1 MTLPLDPLLALW
13 GEPLGEPSRRPASL
27 AAVSTDSRADLN
39 GALFVPLVGERFD
52 GHRFLETAL
61 AGGAAAAVAQ
71 RDRLSP
77 EQLEAVVALGRPVW
91 LVDDTLLAYQE
102 LGRLWRRQLAVP
114 VVAVTGSA
122 GKTTTRELIRAS
134 LACLGPVVASSG
146 NENNDVGAPLTLLK
160 ADATTRALVVEMG
173 MRGLGEIERLSRC
186 AEPDVAVITNIGTAH
201 IGRLG
206 TREAIATA
214 KCEISAALRPDGLV
228 VIPAGDSL
236 LEAALAAGWSGR
248 VQRVALADDELA
260 PGTPPPD
267 LVGRLVAPSPASDGD
282 TERPEAERPEAERLD
297 AEHLATERQATER
310 QATERQAA
318 EHLATDHLAPERLA
332 TERQP
337 AERLEVEGLPPISL
351 PLAGRHNA
359 RNLLLALAVA
369 LELGVAPA
377 ALSDLTVEVPGGRN
391 RRLQLGGLTV
401 LDETYNASPEAM
413 LAALDLLAAQP
424 LAVGAARY
432 AVLGT
437 MLELGESSLTL
448 HRRVAERARNLGLDG
463 LVIVDGGAEGAAML
477 EAAAG
482 LERLVQVARPEEALE
497 PLLGWLRPG
506 DALLLKA
513 SRGVALERLL
523 SQLQERLG

>member
-297 AEHLATERQATER
+297 AEHQA
-310 QATERQAA
+310 AERQAA
-318 EHLATDHLAPERLA
+318 EHLATEHLAPERLA

-337 AERLEVEGLPPISL
+337 AERLEVEGLPPMSL

-391 RRLQLGGLTV
+391 RRLQLSGVTV

-448 HRRVAERARNLGLDG
+448 HRRVAERARNLGLEG

>member
-13 GEPLGEPSRRPASL
+13 GEPLGEPTRRPASL

-71 RDRLSP
+71 RDRLNP

-102 LGRLWRRQLAVP
+102 LGRLWRRQLGVP

-186 AEPDVAVITNIGTAH
+186 AEPDVAVITSIGTAH

-206 TREAIATA
+206 SREAIATA

-236 LEAALAAGWSGR
+236 LEAALAASWSGR

-260 PGTPPPD
+260 PGSPPAD

-282 TERPEAERPEAERLD
+282 TERPGAECPQV
-297 AEHLATERQATER
+297 ERQA
-310 QATERQAA
+310 
-318 EHLATDHLAPERLA
+318 P
-332 TERQP
+332 
-337 AERLEVEGLPPISL
+337 ERLEVEGLPPMSL

-377 ALSDLTVEVPGGRN
+377 ALSDLAVEVPGGRN
-391 RRLQLGGLTV
+391 RRLQLGGVTV

-413 LAALDLLAAQP
+413 LAALDLLASQP

-437 MLELGESSLTL
+437 MLELGESSLAL
-448 HRRVAERARNLGLDG
+448 HRQVAERARNLGLEG

-482 LERLVQVARPEEALE
+482 LERLVRVARPEEALE

-523 SQLQERLG
+523 PLLQERLG

>member
-206 TREAIATA
+206 SREAIATA

-267 LVGRLVAPSPASDGD
+267 LVGRLVAPSPAFDGD
-282 TERPEAERPEAERLD
+282 TERPEAERPEDERLD
-297 AEHLATERQATER
+297 AEHLATERQAAE
-310 QATERQAA
+310 QLATE
-318 EHLATDHLAPERLA
+318 HLAPERLA

-391 RRLQLGGLTV
+391 RRLQLSGVTV

-448 HRRVAERARNLGLDG
+448 HRRVAERARNLGLEG